1 MDDISA
7 MLGLG
12 IDDAQKTQMLADSLR
27 GRKDAADRFALSTI
41 GNIAAGAQG
50 EQKAVLAGAQQAG
63 GLRKAQQAR
72 EQAAEQARLNRAL
85 QAEEGRLGRESRE
98 RIADEGL
105 VNALEVARLK
115 NAGDANDN
123 LDTRTRQIESDLRS
137 YSKEFQKTNIPR
149 VEESVKAVD
158 RLLSAL
164 PVDKKTGK
172 LENVPGVG
180 YLANIPFAGGAF
192 TLVEDAI
199 TPNKEGVPTAAQIR
213 AARQEVFNQLIKL
226 QSGAAVTLPEMLRN
240 QIALGSEVWTSDAD
254 FLNMWPLIKEG
265 IAQTRLNYERGYGP
279 EVVNI
284 YNRRAA
290 GEDLKVKDYLSG
302 APAPTTTTDDG
313 GLDVD
318 AEIAKLQA
326 ELGVTDD

>member
-41 GNIAAGAQG
+41 GNIAGGAQG
-50 EQKAVLAGAQQAG
+50 EQKAIMAGAAQAG

-85 QAEEGRLGRESRE
+85 QSEEGRLGRESRE
-98 RIADEGL
+98 GIASQGL
-105 VNALEVARLK
+105 LNAVELQRLK
-115 NAGDANDN
+115 NEGDVNDT
-123 LDTRTRQIESDLRS
+123 LDTRTRELEGDLKS

-172 LENVPGVG
+172 LENIPGVG
-180 YLANIPFAGGAF
+180 YLANIPYAGGAF
-192 TLVEDAI
+192 TLAEDAI

-240 QIALGSEVWTSDAD
+240 QIALGSEVWSSEGD
-254 FLNMWPLIKEG
+254 FLAMWPLIKKG
-265 IAQTRLNYERGYGP
+265 IEQTRLNYERGYGP
-279 EVVNI
+279 EVVDI
-284 YNRRAA
+284 YNRRSA
-290 GEDLKVKDYLSG
+290 GEDLKVKDYLRSEAATPE
-302 APAPTTTTDDG
+302 APDYYSMTDEE
-313 GLDVD
+313 LD
-318 AEIAKLQA
+318 AAIAAQQQA
-326 ELGVTDD
+326 AQ